1 MTGAGPP
8 SLPGPVRGVY
18 AAGNLMTSPT
28 TRPRRRLRLSTR
40 EALWAYAFLLVP
52 LAFFLLLRLW
62 PALQSFRLSFFTW
75 HVDPDQRVF
84 VGLRF
89 YRQMAAEIA
98 AGGDLYKALRNMLQ
112 YFVIVVPGQMAIGLF
127 VAVLLNSVR
136 RFKAVFRA
144 IYFAPY
150 VTPAAAVAWVWGW
163 MYSVNFGV
171 FNNVLFA
178 WSEFVTRLG
187 LPFLA
192 VDPQPFLTSPQQAL
206 PAVAAVVIWQQLG
219 FQVVIFLAGLQGVPR
234 EVHEAAEIDGAN
246 AWQRFWYVT
255 FPLLNPVIVFSLV
268 ISTIAT
274 LQLFDQVV
282 NINFTDQGGPL
293 GSTLTIALY
302 MYQQAFQRFQIGYA
316 AAVTV
321 LLFFII
327 MVVTVLQL
335 RLTQRRVEL

>member
-1 MTGAGPP
+1 MA
-8 SLPGPVRGVY
+8 LERE
-18 AAGNLMTSPT
+18 
-28 TRPRRRLRLSTR
+28 RPRRRLRLSTR

-52 LAFFLLLRLW
+52 LAFFLYLRLW

-75 HVDPDQRVF
+75 HVDPDQRTF
-84 VGLRF
+84 VGLR
-89 YRQMAAEIA
+89 YYQQMAAEIA
-98 AGGDLYKALRNMLQ
+98 ARGDLYKALRNMLR
-112 YFVIVVPGQMAIGLF
+112 YSLIIVPGQVALGLF
-127 VAVLLNSVR
+127 FAVLLDSVK
-136 RFKAVFRA
+136 RFRSVFRA
-144 IYFAPY
+144 VYFAPY

-171 FNNVLFA
+171 INNLLYG
-178 WSEFVTRLG
+178 WSEFVTRIG

-192 VDPQPFLTSPQQAL
+192 IDPQPFLTSPQQAL

-234 EVHEAAEIDGAN
+234 EVHEAAAIDGAN
-246 AWQRFWYVT
+246 AWQRFWHVT
-255 FPLLNPVIVFSLV
+255 FPLLNPVLVFSLI
-268 ISTIAT
+268 ISTIVT

-302 MYQQAFQRFQIGYA
+302 MYQQAFQKFQIGYA

-321 LLFFII
+321 LLFVII
-327 MVVTVLQL
+327 MVVTLLQL
-335 RLTQRRVEL
+335 RITQLRVEY